1 VSVAH
6 QRDSNWSVEQEEQR
20 IKDSL
25 LHRLD

>member
-6 QRDSNWSVEQEEQR
+6 QRDPDWSVEQEEQR

>member
-1 VSVAH
+1 VAH
-6 QRDSNWSVEQEEQR
+6 QRDPDWSVEQEEQR